1 VNQNRRLYR
10 CRHDRRIAGVAS
22 GVAEFFDL
30 DPTVVRVVW
39 FLSIFFGGLGLF
51 VYVAMAL
58 IVPLEP
64 MTDVTPAEAAGAGAD
79 PAAIAAAGHRH
90 AARRSGRWSL
100 FFGYALILL
109 GGIALVDALAP
120 AWESWHYLWPA
131 FIIGIGAFLVAGAL
145 RKEPTES

>member
-51 VYVAMAL
+51 VYVAMAF